1 MDRKNVLGRQFLKHK
16 YDVSEGETY
25 YGKRILYNK
34 QCKGSH
40 NINSNLCQAARE
52 RRQVRL
58 RTHQIVR
65 ILVEIWYR
73 WRGGKSGL
81 KL

>member
-40 NINSNLCQAARE
+40 NINSNL
-52 RRQVRL
+52 
-58 RTHQIVR
+58 
-65 ILVEIWYR
+65 
-73 WRGGKSGL
+73 
-81 KL
+81 